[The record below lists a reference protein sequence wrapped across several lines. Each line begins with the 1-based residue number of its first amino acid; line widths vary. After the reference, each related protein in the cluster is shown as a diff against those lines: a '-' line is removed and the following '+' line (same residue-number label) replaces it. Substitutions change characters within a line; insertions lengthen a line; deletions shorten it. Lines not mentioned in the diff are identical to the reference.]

1 MAEKQENS
9 SDGATPTKSDALT
22 DSYTPPVLH
31 PQRLKKSSNATPY
44 TDDLDA
50 FKQAHQYSIA
60 GGNLTYTYFHEI
72 LDGHCDC
79 TQETQC
85 AKQGLLS

>member
-9 SDGATPTKSDALT
+9 SDDATPTKSDALT

-50 FKQAHQYSIA
+50 FK
-60 GGNLTYTYFHEI
+60 
-72 LDGHCDC
+72 
-79 TQETQC
+79 
-85 AKQGLLS
+85 